1 MYCGNRDPVTCVM
14 IDERSN
20 GYRFA
25 SSNMAAQIYLWH
37 LEMQT
42 PIQVFENE
50 KKILKDIITLIF
62 LEFHALIRL
71 NIVCEKERL
80 TSSPYISLYQI

>member
-1 MYCGNRDPVTCVM
+1 MFLSWNNTYIIFEIQIFSGDKPAGVIRMYCGNRDPVTCVM

-42 PIQVFENE
+42 PIQV
-50 KKILKDIITLIF
+50 T
-62 LEFHALIRL
+62 
-71 NIVCEKERL
+71 
-80 TSSPYISLYQI
+80 